1 MTREPFSRLS
11 GGAVLKRPV
20 SFGLWALALAVPGQ
34 AVAQTDQQFD
44 VVCTMQER
52 WREPGEI
59 PDSGT
64 EQTTAHF
71 RVDLAAMR
79 FCAEPCR
86 QIQPVPT
93 DNVEGELNLSYTPSL
108 ANGRPYR
115 SVQEFRLN
123 RLTGTATSLYRDSPY
138 VSRGTG
144 ACRREPFS
152 GFPEAV
158 F

>member
-1 MTREPFSRLS
+1 MRQLVRTLGLVVVSAFAS
-11 GGAVLKRPV
+11 PV
-20 SFGLWALALAVPGQ
+20 M
-34 AVAQTDQQFD
+34 AQTAQQFD
-44 VVCTMQER
+44 VVCAMQER

-64 EQTTAHF
+64 EQTTARF

-108 ANGRPYR
+108 ADGRPYR

-144 ACRREPFS
+144 TCRREPFS